1 MVAAVQTCQNLP
13 VSFKDC
19 TGTPLAH
26 TLWVKKR
33 DSC

>member
-26 TLWVKKR
+26 TL
-33 DSC
+33 